1 MNSSRKKILF
11 VLHTPPPV
19 HGAAM
24 VGKTIQDSQAINETF
39 ECQFINLSTSATV
52 ESVGRFSLK
61 KVGSV
66 FSLRKRILKA
76 IKSFHPD
83 LVYYTPSATGFA
95 FWKDCIIT
103 RSIKRTGSPL
113 VYHFHNKGVSTKQ
126 DSWAYDRAY
135 RRFFRGAKVIL
146 LAEALYD
153 DMKRYVDRSQ
163 LYICANGI
171 VDICGPTTT
180 AEHGV
185 PQVLFL
191 SNLIAEKGVL
201 VLLDACQRLSAQGV
215 KYRCHIVGS
224 ETEEIDGERIRQ
236 EIENRGLGGI
246 VEYLGKRYGEEKE
259 AEYADTDL
267 FVFPTFYSKEC
278 FPIVL
283 LEAMQHGLP
292 CISTREGGITDIVED
307 GVTGLLAK
315 RRDADDLAD
324 KMATLINNATLRK
337 KMGEEGR
344 KKYEKLYTLQS
355 FEQSMIGI
363 LK

>member
-1 MNSSRKKILF
+1 
-11 VLHTPPPV
+11 
-19 HGAAM
+19 M
-24 VGKTIQDSQAINETF
+24 VGKTIQDSAAINEAF
-39 ECQFINLSTSATV
+39 ECRFINLSTSSTV

-61 KVGSV
+61 KVGTV

-76 IKSFHPD
+76 IAEFHPD

-103 RSIKRTGSPL
+103 RSIKRTGTPL

-126 DSWAYDRAY
+126 HSWAYDRAY
-135 RRFFRGAKVIL
+135 RRFFSGVKVIL

-153 DMKRYVDRSQ
+153 DMKRYVSREQ

-171 VDICGPTTT
+171 IDVSRPNTKA
-180 AEHGV
+180 AEHDV

-201 VLLDACQRLSAQGV
+201 VLLDACQRLKEQGV
-215 KYRCHIVGS
+215 KFRCHIVGS
-224 ETEEIDGERIRQ
+224 ETEEIDGTRIRQ
-236 EIENRGLGGI
+236 EIENRVLDGF

-259 AEYADTDL
+259 AEYAATDL
-267 FVFPTFYSKEC
+267 FVFPTFYAKEC

-292 CISTREGGITDIVED
+292 CISTREGGIADIVED

-315 RRDADDLAD
+315 RRDADNLAE
-324 KMATLINNATLRK
+324 KMASLINGETLRK
-337 KMGEEGR
+337 KLGAEGR

-355 FEQSMIGI
+355 FEQSMIEI
-363 LK
+363 LREN